1 MAPKLAV
8 QHAAQQAALMDDFV
22 EALVGRAEM
31 AAKEEALLEELV
43 AQLVVLLILQQHLGF
58 RDAGGRFFFEN
69 PFSAVSTTNFLSS
82 IVCHL
87 SQLRQTLRT
96 FCW

>member
-43 AQLVVLLILQQHLGF
+43 AQLVVLLILQQHLGV
-58 RDAGGRFFFEN
+58 RDAGGRF
-69 PFSAVSTTNFLSS
+69 SS
-82 IVCHL
+82 RIRFRL
-87 SQLRQTLRT
+87 YQRQT
-96 FCW
+96 F